1 MAARSYTLQVGRKDD
16 QNDRTQVQ
24 VHDPLV
30 GAVFDRR
37 FHIDFRIAIGGFGA
51 IYHATH
57 NKSGHQFALKI
68 LHARLANDPGVIARF
83 KREGETLTR
92 LRNPNTIIA
101 YEMGEADD
109 GTLFIVLELL
119 QGESLFERFRARGA
133 FEWKTMA
140 QIARGVC
147 HSLEEAHELGIIHRD
162 LKPTNINLERKDGSE
177 DFVKVLDFGIAKIL
191 RESSIDSADL
201 TNAGQMIGTLDYMSP
216 EQMVGGATTGQ
227 TDIYTLGIVMYE
239 MIAGRRPFAEANSP
253 AAVLAAMLRTRPE
266 PLSSLLPVPKAI
278 DRIVMRCLE
287 REPEHRWPDVA
298 ALGAALDRLLD
309 GDESGDDEDVTRSVS
324 LPVDDESTMYE
335 ERPRPLVTSPYPA
348 QMVSPSAAAALGE
361 AATEPAPHVSRS
373 KTISQVP
380 PPGQQ
385 PSRGSQPMLTT
396 QRGPGSGKTP
406 TPVTVRKAP
415 TQPPPTGDRKSQP
428 SFPGSDRGSQP
439 LFGQSPG
446 GGRASQPQLGQSPG
460 RGSQPLFGQPPA
472 QEQSGGLATPLP
484 GSGLALF
491 PPPPPGDPRGR
502 PPTPPPPMPVYT
514 PPGAAGPL
522 PQAQRPVMD
531 LASFAQPPIP
541 RTDVVQ
547 PLPPGPGMPGFD
559 MSQIAARDAAVRR
572 FIWIIVLAVA
582 AIIGIA
588 VATQL

>member
-1 MAARSYTLQVGRKDD
+1 MWGSDPHGGLTTADRGSFHFTRVAARSYTLQVGRQDD

-68 LHARLANDPGVIARF
+68 LHARLANDAGVIARF

-92 LRNPNTIIA
+92 LRNPHTIIA

-133 FEWKTMA
+133 FEWRVMA
-140 QIARGVC
+140 QIARSIC
-147 HSLEEAHELGIIHRD
+147 YSLEEAHALGIIHRD

-239 MIAGRRPFAEANSP
+239 MIAGRRPFSEANSP
-253 AAVLAAMLRTRPE
+253 AAVLAAMLRTRPD

-287 REPEHRWPDVA
+287 REPEHRWATVA
-298 ALGAALDRLLD
+298 QLGAALDRLLH
-309 GDESGDDEDVTRSVS
+309 GDESGDDEDVTRTVS
-324 LPVDDESTMYE
+324 LPADDESTMYE

-348 QMVSPSAAAALGE
+348 QMVKPSAAAVALGE

-380 PPGQQ
+380 PPG
-385 PSRGSQPMLTT
+385 PSSRGSQPMVTT
-396 QRGPGSGKTP
+396 QRGPGKTP
-406 TPVTVRKAP
+406 TPVTVRRAP
-415 TQPPPTGDRKSQP
+415 TQPPPPPIGDRGSQP
-428 SFPGSDRGSQP
+428 RFAQPDRASQP
-439 LFGQSPG
+439 LFGQ
-446 GGRASQPQLGQSPG
+446 R
-460 RGSQPLFGQPPA
+460 PA

-491 PPPPPGDPRGR
+491 PPQPPGDPRGR

-522 PQAQRPVMD
+522 PHAQRPVMD

-547 PLPPGPGMPGFD
+547 PLPPGPGMPGYD

-572 FIWIIVLAVA
+572 FVWIIVLAVA

>member
-1 MAARSYTLQVGRKDD
+1 MAAGSYTLQVGRKDD

-30 GAVFDRR
+30 GTVFDRR
-37 FHIDFRIAIGGFGA
+37 FHIDFRIAVGGFGA

-68 LHARLANDPGVIARF
+68 LHARLANDAGVIARF

-92 LRNPNTIIA
+92 LRNPHTIIA
-101 YEMGEADD
+101 YEMGEDD
-109 GTLFIVLELL
+109 EGTLFIVLELL
-119 QGESLFERFRARGA
+119 HGESLFERFRARGA
-133 FEWKTMA
+133 FEWRTMA
-140 QIARGVC
+140 QIARSIC
-147 HSLEEAHELGIIHRD
+147 SSLEEAHELGIIHRD

-253 AAVLAAMLRTRPE
+253 AAVLAAMLRTRPD

-287 REPEHRWPDVA
+287 REPEHRWADVA
-298 ALGAALDRLLD
+298 QLGAALDRLLD
-309 GDESGDDEDVTRSVS
+309 GDESGEDDVTRSVTI
-324 LPVDDESTMYE
+324 PPEDESTTYE
-335 ERPRPLVTSPYPA
+335 QRPRPLVTSPYPA
-348 QMVSPSAAAALGE
+348 QMVQPSAAAVVLGE
-361 AATEPAPHVSRS
+361 AVTEPAPHVSHS
-373 KTISQVP
+373 KTSSP
-380 PPGQQ
+380 S
-385 PSRGSQPMLTT
+385 SRGSQPMLTT
-396 QRGPGSGKTP
+396 LTGRGAPTGNTP
-406 TPVTVRKAP
+406 TPVTQRKSAAVL
-415 TQPPPTGDRKSQP
+415 PPTGDRASQP
-428 SFPGSDRGSQP
+428 VFGPSQDQSGRGSQP
-439 LFGQSPG
+439 RFGPSP
-446 GGRASQPQLGQSPG
+446 GRASQPV
-460 RGSQPLFGQPPA
+460 FGQPPA
-472 QEQSGGLATPLP
+472 QEQSGGLAAPLP

-491 PPPPPGDPRGR
+491 PPPPPDPRGR

-514 PPGAAGPL
+514 PPGAAGP
-522 PQAQRPVMD
+522 QRPVMD

-541 RTDVVQ
+541 RTDLVQ

-572 FIWIIVLAVA
+572 FVWFIVLAVA

>member
-1 MAARSYTLQVGRKDD
+1 LQVGRQDD
-16 QNDRTQVQ
+16 HNDRTQVQ

-30 GAVFDRR
+30 GTVFDRR

-92 LRNPNTIIA
+92 LRNPHTIIA

-119 QGESLFERFRARGA
+119 HGESLFERFRARGA
-133 FEWKTMA
+133 FEWRALA

-147 HSLEEAHELGIIHRD
+147 HSLEEAHGLGIVHRD

-191 RESSIDSADL
+191 RDSSIDSADL
-201 TNAGQMIGTLDYMSP
+201 TSAGQMIGTLDYMSP

-253 AAVLAAMLRTRPE
+253 AAVLAAMLRTRPD
-266 PLSSLLPVPKAI
+266 PLSSLLPVPRAL

-287 REPEHRWPDVA
+287 REPQHRWVDVMQ
-298 ALGAALDRLLD
+298 LGAAIDRLLD
-309 GDESGDDEDVTRSVS
+309 GDESGDDDDVTRSVS
-324 LPVDDESTMYE
+324 LPPDDESTMYE

-348 QMVSPSAAAALGE
+348 QMVKPSAAAAELGE
-361 AATEPAPHVSRS
+361 AATEPAPYVSRS

-385 PSRGSQPMLTT
+385 SRGSQPMLTT
-396 QRGPGSGKTP
+396 LPGRGAPGKTP
-406 TPVTVRKAP
+406 TPVTQRKSP
-415 TQPPPTGDRKSQP
+415 TEPPPAGRASQPAVGQPPGGRA
-428 SFPGSDRGSQP
+428 SQP
-439 LFGQSPG
+439 LFGQ
-446 GGRASQPQLGQSPG
+446 
-460 RGSQPLFGQPPA
+460 A

-502 PPTPPPPMPVYT
+502 PPTPPPPMAVYT

-531 LASFAQPPIP
+531 LASFAQPAIP
-541 RTDVVQ
+541 RTDLVP

-572 FIWIIVLAVA
+572 FVWIIVLAVA
-582 AIIGIA
+582 AVIGIA

>member
-1 MAARSYTLQVGRKDD
+1 MATGSYTLHVGRKDD

-30 GAVFDRR
+30 GTDFDRR

-83 KREGETLTR
+83 QREGETLTR
-92 LRNPNTIIA
+92 LRNPHTIIA

-119 QGESLFERFRARGA
+119 HGESLFERFRARGV
-133 FEWKTMA
+133 FEWRALA

-147 HSLEEAHELGIIHRD
+147 SSLEEAHGLGIVHRD

-191 RESSIDSADL
+191 RDSSIDSADL
-201 TNAGQMIGTLDYMSP
+201 TSAGQMIGTLDYMSP

-253 AAVLAAMLRTRPE
+253 AAVLAAMLRTRPD

-287 REPEHRWPDVA
+287 REPEHRWADVTV
-298 ALGAALDRLLD
+298 LGAALDRLLD
-309 GDESGDDEDVTRSVS
+309 GDESGDDDDVTRSVT
-324 LPVDDESTMYE
+324 LPVEEESTMFE
-335 ERPRPLVTSPYPA
+335 ERPRPLVTAPYPA
-348 QMVSPSAAAALGE
+348 QLVQPSPAAIELGE
-361 AATEPAPHVSRS
+361 APTVPA
-373 KTISQVP
+373 P
-380 PPGQQ
+380 PPGA
-385 PSRGSQPMLTT
+385 PSRGSHPTLTT
-396 QRGPGSGKTP
+396 LTGRGAPTSGLTP
-406 TPVTVRKAP
+406 APVTQR
-415 TQPPPTGDRKSQP
+415 TQPPPTNERRSQP
-428 SFPGSDRGSQP
+428 IFGGAAADRGSQP
-439 LFGQSPG
+439 AMS
-446 GGRASQPQLGQSPG
+446 GRA
-460 RGSQPLFGQPPA
+460 SQPLFGQPSP

-491 PPPPPGDPRGR
+491 PPPVDPRGR
-502 PPTPPPPMPVYT
+502 PPTPPPPMAIYI

-531 LASFAQPPIP
+531 LASFGPPPPIP
-541 RTDVVQ
+541 RTDLVA

-572 FIWIIVLAVA
+572 FVWIFVLAIA
-582 AIIGIA
+582 AIIGVA